1 MLGAVVGYAFAVL
14 VWPGLLGAAA
24 LGWLYLWIARKLTAR
39 LQGRQGPPFY
49 QPFFDFVKLMGK
61 QTIVPGGVNERLFRA
76 LPIVSVTATTLAL
89 VIVPVPGYPAW
100 SFSGDLVLLI
110 YLLEVPMLCD
120 VLAGY
125 VTRSIYA
132 QVSATREAVMSL
144 GYNVPFL
151 AAVIAMAQH
160 AGSFRLGDLQQ
171 APIGP
176 VWLFAAVA
184 FLLAV
189 PARVK
194 SNPFSIANA
203 EQEIVG
209 GSHLEYSG
217 SSLAMFELSH
227 ALEVVVLINLF
238 TALFVPAVGA
248 GVLAGAALYLAV
260 SVALVAAVT
269 LVAATTARLRV
280 SQAFRFYWVWGGL
293 AGCAAIVAAMI
304 R

>member
-1 MLGAVVGYAFAVL
+1 MVSAALGYVCAAL

-24 LGWLYLWIARKLTAR
+24 LGFLYLWIARKLTAR

-49 QPFFDFVKLMGK
+49 QPFFDFVKLLGK
-61 QTIVPGGVNERLFRA
+61 QTVMPAAVSEPLFRA
-76 LPIVSVTATTLAL
+76 LPIVSATATTLAL
-89 VIVPVPGYPAW
+89 LIVPVPGYPAW
-100 SFSGDLVLLI
+100 SFPGDLVLLV

-151 AAVIAMAQH
+151 AAIIAMAQR
-160 AGSFRLGDLQQ
+160 AGSFRLEDLQQ
-171 APIGP
+171 TPVGP
-176 VWLFAAVA
+176 VWLFAAIA

-189 PARVK
+189 PARLK
-194 SNPFSIANA
+194 SNPFSVANA
-203 EQEIVG
+203 EQEVVG

-217 SSLAMFELSH
+217 TALAIFELSH
-227 ALEVVVLINLF
+227 ALEVVVLVNLF
-238 TALFVPAVGA
+238 TALFVVAVRESVMA
-248 GVLAGAALYLAV
+248 SAALYLTV

-269 LVAATTARLRV
+269 CVAATTARLRV
-280 SQAFRFYWVWGGL
+280 SQAFRFYWIWGGL
-293 AGCAAIVAAMI
+293 AGSAAIAAAVI

>member
-61 QTIVPGGVNERLFRA
+61 QTVVPGGVNERLFRA

-260 SVALVAAVT
+260 SVALVGAVT

-293 AGCAAIVAAMI
+293 AGCAAIVTAMI

>member
-61 QTIVPGGVNERLFRA
+61 QTVVPGGVNERLFRA

-217 SSLAMFELSH
+217 SS
-227 ALEVVVLINLF
+227 
-238 TALFVPAVGA
+238 
-248 GVLAGAALYLAV
+248 
-260 SVALVAAVT
+260 
-269 LVAATTARLRV
+269 
-280 SQAFRFYWVWGGL
+280 
-293 AGCAAIVAAMI
+293 
-304 R
+304 

>member
-61 QTIVPGGVNERLFRA
+61 QTVVPGGVNERLFRA

-160 AGSFRLGDLQQ
+160 AGSFRLGDVQQ

>member
-1 MLGAVVGYAFAVL
+1 MLGAAVGYAFAVL

-61 QTIVPGGVNERLFRA
+61 QTVVPGGVNERLFRA

-151 AAVIAMAQH
+151 AAVIAMAQR
-160 AGSFRLGDLQQ
+160 AGSFRLEDLQQ

-227 ALEVVVLINLF
+227 ALEVVVLVNLF

-248 GVLAGAALYLAV
+248 GALAGAVLYLAV

-280 SQAFRFYWVWGGL
+280 GQAFRFYWVWGGL
-293 AGCAAIVAAMI
+293 AGSAAIVAAVI

>member
-1 MLGAVVGYAFAVL
+1 
-14 VWPGLLGAAA
+14 
-24 LGWLYLWIARKLTAR
+24 
-39 LQGRQGPPFY
+39 
-49 QPFFDFVKLMGK
+49 
-61 QTIVPGGVNERLFRA
+61 
-76 LPIVSVTATTLAL
+76 VTATTLARA
-89 VIVPVPGYPAW
+89 IVPVPGYPVW

-132 QVSATREAVMSL
+132 QVSATREALMSL

-151 AAVIAMAQH
+151 AAVIAMAQR
-160 AGSFRLGDLQQ
+160 AGSFRMEDLHQ
-171 APIGP
+171 APAGP
-176 VWLFAAVA
+176 VWLFAAIA

-194 SNPFSIANA
+194 SNPFSMANA

-227 ALEVVVLINLF
+227 ALEVVVLVNLF
-238 TALFVPAVGA
+238 TALFMPAVGA
-248 GVLAGAALYLAV
+248 GALAGAALYLAV

>member
-1 MLGAVVGYAFAVL
+1 MLSAVLGYGFAAL
-14 VWPGLLGAAA
+14 VWPGLLGGTA
-24 LGWLYLWIARKLTAR
+24 LGFLYLWMARKLTAR

-49 QPFFDFVKLMGK
+49 QPFFDVVKLLGK
-61 QTIVPGGVNERLFRA
+61 QAVVPAGVDERLFRA
-76 LPIVSVTATTLAL
+76 LPIASVTATTLAL
-89 VIVPVPGYPAW
+89 LIVPVPGYPAW
-100 SFSGDLVLLI
+100 SFPGDLVLLL

-227 ALEVVVLINLF
+227 ALEVVVLVNLF